1 MLGPFKYADPLLRIV
16 EVSSMLGKKEWI
28 TLEQA
33 LTQRKTLVENNKTVY
48 STIREVKLIQEFVEH
63 NPFHIWRA
71 AVMYGLAWVDK
82 RGKKILLRRFL
93 SDIYREE

>member
-71 AVMYGLAWVDK
+71 AVMYGLAWDRRMKKVLLK
-82 RGKKILLRRFL
+82 RFF
-93 SDIYREE
+93 SDIYKEE